1 MSFRDNLL
9 HLRSAHNMTQEQLAM
24 LLGVSRQSV
33 AKWESERSYP
43 EMDKLLKMCDV
54 FSCTLDDL
62 VQGDLT
68 DRPQT
73 PDSTTSSSTWH
84 KDLFGYDDLMRLFA
98 ARIAN
103 GVMAIILGVAIMVVF
118 FSLGDS
124 TEHAAYLSE
133 NLASCVALLTL
144 FIGIT
149 IGLAF
154 IIPISMSRSS
164 FMKAHPYLENFYT
177 QAEIDQT
184 RKAFTLQLL
193 GGIFCI
199 FLGICILIALAD
211 TSLEELVGLPV
222 LLALIAIGV
231 RFIVHGGL
239 MLGRTNLDL
248 YNETAAEILEAHEI
262 SHASIPPEQ
271 KKQMLSQNRTNK
283 KIGAICGCIMLIST
297 VVALCILS
305 IPYLEGGKV
314 SYTSGPLALFWLP
327 WPIGGILCAIVS
339 ILMKGFSHED
349 ESL

>member
-1 MSFRDNLL
+1 MSFRNNLL

-43 EMDKLLKMCDV
+43 EMDKLLKMCEV

-68 DRPQT
+68 DRPHVSDRTAQ
-73 PDSTTSSSTWH
+73 SSTWS
-84 KDLFGYDDLMRLFA
+84 KDLFGYDDLMRSFA

-103 GVMAIILGVAIMVVF
+103 GVMAIILSVAIMVIF

-133 NLASCVALLTL
+133 NLASCAALLSL
-144 FIGIT
+144 FVGIT
-149 IGLAF
+149 IGLAL

-184 RKAFTLQLL
+184 RKTFTIQLL
-193 GGIFCI
+193 GGIFSI

-271 KKQMLSQNRTNK
+271 KSRCSHKIERTK
-283 KIGAICGCIMLIST
+283 RLAPSA
-297 VVALCILS
+297 VVSCS
-305 IPYLEGGKV
+305 
-314 SYTSGPLALFWLP
+314 FLP
-327 WPIGGILCAIVS
+327 S
-339 ILMKGFSHED
+339 
-349 ESL
+349 